1 MISLDSIINSL
12 EETIILFDR
21 NMKISYLNKTAEE
34 LFQKSSKDITGRKLS
49 EIIKDKDPISPL
61 IEKVITEGRSFRVKS
76 AALNTGQ
83 MINIDFNLSP
93 FFTNSKLEGAVLS
106 ISRNIN
112 ITEGEDY
119 SFDSID
125 YLIGSIA
132 HEIKNPLG
140 GIKGAAQLL
149 RNNTQGACI
158 NDCVDLIVKETDRL
172 NLILQDYLTVCK
184 KPSLNVLNIHEVME
198 KTLTIMNTKIKKAG
212 ISLKRVYDPSLPQIR
227 GDESKLLQVFL
238 NIVKNAVES
247 MKKGGKLEVSTH
259 PSDELF
265 KENDKIKRMALIS
278 ISDTGKGI
286 AEDDLKK
293 IFLPFYTKKKYGSGI
308 GLALSKKILR
318 DHKGLIK
325 VKSQRNKGTCFYIYL
340 PFEK

>member
-21 NMKISYLNKTAEE
+21 SLKITYLNKTGEE
-34 LFQKSSKDITGRKLS
+34 LFQKSTKDILGKKLP
-49 EIIKDKDPISPL
+49 EIIKDTDPISPL
-61 IEKVITEGRSFRVKS
+61 IDKVIAEGRSFRVKS
-76 AALNTGQ
+76 ATLNTGQ
-83 MINIDFNLSP
+83 GINIDFNLSP
-93 FFTNSKLEGAVLS
+93 FFINSKIEGAVLS
-106 ISRNIN
+106 ISKNIN
-112 ITEGEDY
+112 LIEREDY

-158 NDCVDLIVKETDRL
+158 DDCVDLIIKETDRL
-172 NLILQDYLTVCK
+172 NLILQDYLTACK
-184 KPSLNVLNIHEVME
+184 KPTLNALNIHEVME
-198 KTLTIMNTKIKKAG
+198 KTLTIMNITIKKAG

-227 GDESKLLQVFL
+227 GDEGKLLQVFL

-247 MKKGGKLEVSTH
+247 MKKGGRLEISTH

-278 ISDTGKGI
+278 IKDTGKGI

-308 GLALSKKILR
+308 GLALSNKILR
-318 DHKGLIK
+318 DHKGFIK
-325 VKSQRNKGTCFYIYL
+325 VKSQKNKGTCFYIYL